1 MSVAKWIGGGLG
13 WTFGGPIGGLVGF
26 ALGAM
31 LDNASGEAQ
40 NQQTYSQQRNTGH
53 TNTQAGDFGMSL
65 VILSAAVM
73 KADQRI
79 MRSELDFVKKYLVR
93 QFGPEEAQELIS
105 ALKEV
110 LKQQIPTRQVCLQI
124 RANMT
129 HPMRLQLMHYLFGV
143 AYADGQAHTAEL
155 STLNTMARYLGISQK
170 DFYSI
175 NAMFGG
181 TGGGQ
186 YQGTGRAR
194 SGPSMSSSYAILE
207 IDKSASDDEVKK
219 AYRKMAK
226 KYHPDKVAALG
237 PEFQKAA
244 KEKFQKVQQAYET
257 VKKARGIS

>member
-31 LDNASGEAQ
+31 LDNASGGAQ
-40 NQQTYSQQRNTGH
+40 NQEAYNQQRSSGY
-53 TNTQAGDFGMSL
+53 TNTQAGDFGMSM

-73 KADQRI
+73 KADQKI
-79 MRSELDFVKKYLVR
+79 MRSELDFVKKYLVQ
-93 QFGPEEAQELIS
+93 QFGDTEAKELIS

-110 LKQQIPTRQVCLQI
+110 LKQPIPTRQVCLQI
-124 RANMT
+124 RANMA

-170 DFYSI
+170 DFFSI

-181 TGGGQ
+181 GQ
-186 YQGTGRAR
+186 YSGGRSTA
-194 SGPSMSSSYAILE
+194 SGPSTQSAYAILE
-207 IDKSASDDEVKK
+207 IEKSASDDEVKK

-257 VKKARGIS
+257 IKKSRGIS